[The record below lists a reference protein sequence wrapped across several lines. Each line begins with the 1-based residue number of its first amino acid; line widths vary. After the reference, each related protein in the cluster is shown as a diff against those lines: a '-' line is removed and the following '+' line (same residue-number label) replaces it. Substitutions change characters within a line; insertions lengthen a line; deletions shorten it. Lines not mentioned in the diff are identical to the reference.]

1 MNEELNLYI
10 KAAAKE
16 MSNFVNMLPN
26 DDALRNCVESMI
38 KKFRLSA
45 EQQAAVSIMF
55 SNIEFEYKETSE
67 ERYKE
72 WAGFQTRVLAYILMN
87 DWNAVNECL
96 K

>member
-45 EQQAAVSIMF
+45 EQQAAVRIMF
-55 SNIEFEYKETSE
+55 SNIEFEYKETSD

-72 WAGFQTRVLAYILMN
+72 WAGFQVKVLAQIFMN

-96 K
+96 V